1 MIKEIKNKIQDN
13 LIEPLKDKQRVMK
26 LEYLLSHNYII
37 AVVIIA
43 IDILIV
49 LGGSYVINL
58 LLHIPTILVG
68 KADLNTVFSLVNLI
82 PRGIGAGAMAGIVLL
97 LIIVDAVLVFRI
109 KVSWSEDNFNVG
121 QRGTDRFITEN
132 EIKEQYTEIEPLE
145 KMVSLVS
152 ASPSSSS

>member
-82 PRGIGAGAMAGIVLL
+82 PRGIR
-97 LIIVDAVLVFRI
+97 DP
-109 KVSWSEDNFNVG
+109 K
-121 QRGTDRFITEN
+121 
-132 EIKEQYTEIEPLE
+132 KH
-145 KMVSLVS
+145 
-152 ASPSSSS
+152 